1 LFAVG
6 SARPRESGRSGKAP
20 SLGTSAQSGAELR
33 VRQKKIAAAIRFHCL
48 LRLGCI
54 GRVLRPPAA
63 MSALRQGV
71 FHMAVTNKVDANVV
85 TLINVLTVEPANQA
99 SLLAL
104 LRDNTENTISKLEG
118 WIATNLIA
126 SRDKRRVVICSRWK
140 ALANVE
146 AMRTDPRMVAY
157 FPRLAAL
164 ASFDSIVGDVVLSHS
179 H

>member
-1 LFAVG
+1 
-6 SARPRESGRSGKAP
+6 
-20 SLGTSAQSGAELR
+20 
-33 VRQKKIAAAIRFHCL
+33 
-48 LRLGCI
+48 
-54 GRVLRPPAA
+54 
-63 MSALRQGV
+63 
-71 FHMAVTNKVDANVV
+71 MAVANKVDANVV

-126 SRDKRRVVICSRWK
+126 SRDKRRVVIYSQWK

-164 ASFDSIVGDVVLSHS
+164 ASFDSIVGDVVFSHS
-179 H
+179 R

>member
-1 LFAVG
+1 VPTFACF
-6 SARPRESGRSGKAP
+6 K
-20 SLGTSAQSGAELR
+20 
-33 VRQKKIAAAIRFHCL
+33 KKIAAAIRFHCL

-54 GRVLRPPAA
+54 GRLLRPHEPA
-63 MSALRQGV
+63 MSVSRQGV
-71 FHMAVTNKVDANVV
+71 FNMAVANKVDANVV

-118 WIATNLIA
+118 WIATSLIA
-126 SRDKRRVVICSRWK
+126 SRDKRRVVIYSQWK

-146 AMRTDPRMVAY
+146 AMRADPRMVAY